1 LEVINTDAGEFGGSG
16 VGNGGRVMA
25 GDTSW
30 HGLDSSAELN
40 LPPLGVLWLSA
51 AVSRPER

>member
-1 LEVINTDAGEFGGSG
+1 VL
-16 VGNGGRVMA
+16 A

-30 HGLDSSAELN
+30 HGLDYSAELS

-51 AVSRPER
+51 AVSEPER